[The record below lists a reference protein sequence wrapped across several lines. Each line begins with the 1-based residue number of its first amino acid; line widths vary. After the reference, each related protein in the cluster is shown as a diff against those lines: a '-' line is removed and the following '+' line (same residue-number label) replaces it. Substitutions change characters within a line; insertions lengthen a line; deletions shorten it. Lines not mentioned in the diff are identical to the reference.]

1 LADLSWHLIQQQ
13 LTELRTAMEYYLQ
26 VKQLHMFC
34 AYLSITLF
42 IGRLLLDMSGKP
54 GWRASPAKYLPHIND
69 TLLLTF
75 AFTLLAIGPWQ
86 PFAHS
91 WLGVK
96 IVLLVGYILAGIRAF
111 KLSLPVKR
119 RVCWAVLALLQLG
132 GIVYLAINKP
142 LLFG

>member
-1 LADLSWHLIQQQ
+1 
-13 LTELRTAMEYYLQ
+13 MEHYLQ

-34 AYLSITLF
+34 AYLSVTLF
-42 IGRLLLDMSGKP
+42 VGRLLLDMSGKP

-96 IVLLVGYILAGIRAF
+96 IVLLVGYILTGIRAF
-111 KLSLPVKR
+111 KLLLPVTG
-119 RVCWAVLALLQLG
+119 RVCWAALALLQLG

-142 LLFG
+142 LLFD